1 MRVPFFACA
10 RAYCLGAY
18 TLLRRARSPRWQTRQ
33 RPNNTARPMSGSPRG
48 GPQFNPGL
56 AAAFKDSPG
65 VNISKTIG
73 RSRGDQH
80 AATNGRLR
88 DAARADPT
96 MLGSIPPNQLR
107 YGSAAYT
114 AWVAREAGLELG
126 VTNAELAIRTYWR
139 RARCPEHKSA
149 AMPMPQGEA
158 PVRLAD
164 RH

>member
-1 MRVPFFACA
+1 
-10 RAYCLGAY
+10 
-18 TLLRRARSPRWQTRQ
+18 
-33 RPNNTARPMSGSPRG
+33 MSGSPRR

-56 AAAFKDSPG
+56 AAAFNDSPG

-73 RSRGDQH
+73 RSRGDRH
-80 AATNGRLR
+80 AADNARLR
-88 DAARADPT
+88 DAARSDPA

-107 YGSAAYT
+107 YGSAAYG
-114 AWVAREAGLELG
+114 AWVAREAGIELG
-126 VTNAELAIRTYWR
+126 VTNAELTIRTYWK

-158 PVRLAD
+158 PVRLTD

>member
-1 MRVPFFACA
+1 MRVPFVACA

-18 TLLRRARSPRWQTRQ
+18 SLLPRPRSPRWQTRQ
-33 RPNNTARPMSGSPRG
+33 RPNNTARPM
-48 GPQFNPGL
+48 PQYNPGL
-56 AAAFKDSPG
+56 AAAFNNSLG
-65 VNISKTIG
+65 LNISKTIG

-80 AATNGRLR
+80 AADNARLR
-88 DAARADPT
+88 DAARADPA

-158 PVRLAD
+158 PVRLTD